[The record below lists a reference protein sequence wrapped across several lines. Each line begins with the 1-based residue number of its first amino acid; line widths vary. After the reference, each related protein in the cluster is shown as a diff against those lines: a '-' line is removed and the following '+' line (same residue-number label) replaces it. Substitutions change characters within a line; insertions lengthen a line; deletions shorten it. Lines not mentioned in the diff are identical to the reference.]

1 MEAVAQPE
9 IAGVLSNALARAFE
23 GQGQRRGSLL
33 EWGQRFFPHYF
44 TLPPGGHHR
53 RISRD
58 LRTWAQKRGIRAAY
72 EAPRDSAKST
82 YLTFLYP
89 LYCICEDL
97 EEYILMLADTYRQ
110 SVKHLK
116 GIQWE
121 LENNEHLAEVYSH
134 ACGRGPEW
142 NNQGILTRNGVRV
155 EPLGTGQKIRGRR
168 ELSARPTLIIIDDP
182 EGDEVA
188 YSAVK
193 RQSVRDWATKG
204 VFKAGGPD
212 TNIIIAGTVVHRE
225 CLVAHC
231 AGLPGWRV
239 LKFKSIRTWPTRM
252 DLWGEWETV
261 LQDNTVSTE
270 DADQN
275 ARDFYLSHRAE
286 MDEGAEVLWPER
298 ENLYDLMY
306 IRATEGKTAFES
318 EKQNN
323 PVDPSK
329 CEWEPELFE
338 GEDIWFDDW
347 PNNLIC
353 TTMALDPSK
362 GKKDKP
368 GDLQAIVMLGCDE
381 NGTLFV
387 DADIKRRP
395 IAAMVQQFVGL
406 GRVFRADV
414 AVVEDQQFQ
423 ELLVPECENEAV
435 AQKILVPIE
444 GISTGNVPKEMRIR
458 RLSPYISRR
467 RVRYKRRSPGV
478 RILMQHLGDFPNGT
492 HDDGADAFEMA
503 LRKMRELLSTVD
515 NGGAVDNPY

>member
-1 MEAVAQPE
+1 MPVVEQAE
-9 IAGVLSNALARAFE
+9 IADALRTALVKAFAS
-23 GQGQRRGSLL
+23 QGERRGTLL

-58 LRTWAQKRGIRAAY
+58 LVRWSRDRRVRVAV

-82 YLTFLYP
+82 FLTFLLP
-89 LYCICEDL
+89 LWSICEGR
-97 EEYILMLADTYRQ
+97 EEYIIMLADTYGQ
-110 SVKHLK
+110 AVKHLK

-121 LENNEHLAEVYSH
+121 LENNEKLAEVYPH
-134 ACGRGPEW
+134 ACGKGSEW
-142 NNQGILTRNGVRV
+142 NNDGILTRNGVRV

-168 ELSARPTLIIIDDP
+168 KLQIRPTLIIIDDP
-182 EGDEVA
+182 EGDEAA
-188 YSAVK
+188 YSSKK
-193 RQSVRDWATKG
+193 RESTRDWATKG
-204 VFKAGGPD
+204 VFKAGGPG

-231 AGLPGWRV
+231 AKMPGWTV

-252 DLWGEWETV
+252 DLWNDWERI
-261 LQDNTVSTE
+261 LCDNTISTE
-270 DADQN
+270 EADKQ
-275 ARDFYLSHRAE
+275 ARDFYLAHKPE
-286 MDEGAEVLWPER
+286 MEEGAEVLWPER

-306 IRATEGKTAFES
+306 LRASEGKTAFES

-338 GEDIWFDDW
+338 GDDIWFDEW
-347 PNNLIC
+347 PDNLIC

-368 GDLQAIVMLGCDE
+368 GDLQAIVMLGVDP

-387 DADIKRRP
+387 DADMKRRS
-395 IAAMVQQFVGL
+395 IKAMVQQFIGL
-406 GRVFRADV
+406 SRVFHADV
-414 AVVEDQQFQ
+414 AVVEDAQFQ

-435 AQKILVPIE
+435 AQQILVPIE
-444 GISTGNVPKEMRIR
+444 GISTGNVPKDLRIR
-458 RLSPYISRR
+458 RLSPYVSRR
-467 RVRYKRRSPGV
+467 RIKFKRRSPGV
-478 RILMQHLGDFPNGT
+478 RVLMEHMQDFPNGAY
-492 HDDGADAFEMA
+492 DDGPDAFEMA
-503 LRKMRELLSTVD
+503 LRKAVELLGAAQEQGEVD
-515 NGGAVDNPY
+515 SPF